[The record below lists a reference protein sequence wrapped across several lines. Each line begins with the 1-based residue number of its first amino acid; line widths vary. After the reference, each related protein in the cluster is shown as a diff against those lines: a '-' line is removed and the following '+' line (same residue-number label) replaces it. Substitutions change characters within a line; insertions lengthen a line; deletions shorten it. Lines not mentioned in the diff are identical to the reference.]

1 MNRTLLPALAL
12 ALGAATP
19 ALAQQS
25 IPVPAIAEGHT
36 LLTVSAEGST
46 NRQPDLAVFNA
57 GVTTQGAT
65 AAAALSANST
75 AMARVIAAL
84 KSAGIAERDIQTSN
98 LNLNPIYAQPRRNPD
113 GTVDEPERRI
123 VGYSA
128 NNTVSV
134 RQRKLDNYGRVIDTL
149 VAAGANEINGPNFQ
163 LDESD
168 AALDEA
174 RRNAMKT
181 ARERAQL
188 YATAAGLRVV
198 RIVSISESG
207 GFYQPM
213 PVFARRMESAMA
225 PPPPPP
231 APVQPGELELKA
243 NVTVLYELAP

>member
-1 MNRTLLPALAL
+1 MNRTILPALAL
-12 ALGAATP
+12 ALGLALP
-19 ALAQQS
+19 AQAQQQ

-36 LLTVSAEGST
+36 LLTVTAEGSS
-46 NRQPDLAVFNA
+46 NQQPDLAVFSA

-65 AAAALSANST
+65 AGAALAANST

-84 KSAGIAERDIQTSN
+84 KGAGIADRDIQTSN

-113 GTVDEPERRI
+113 GSVDQPEQKI
-123 VGYSA
+123 IGYQV
-128 NNTVSV
+128 NNLVSV
-134 RQRKLDNYGRVIDTL
+134 RQRKLDNYGKVIDTL
-149 VAAGANEINGPNFQ
+149 VAAGANQINGPNFQ
-163 LDESD
+163 LDDSD

-174 RRNAMKT
+174 RREAMKK

-213 PVFARRMESAMA
+213 PVFARMERSMA
-225 PPPPPP
+225 APPPPP
-231 APVQPGELELKA
+231 APVQAGELELKA